1 MFILWGCFARRVAY
15 LRYNCNDLAKKFLFW
30 RRSQRALHMFV
41 ELENSPVGQLVTT
54 IEGHRAFVPASL
66 PRAVDLPADVIMH
79 LDEASRAVAT
89 LSGVGETIPNP
100 HLLVRPFIRR
110 EAVLSSRIEGTQA
123 SLSDLLRYEAA
134 ATRRRPT
141 GDVVEVANYVMAL
154 EHGLRALDELP
165 ICVRLANQMHEILLH
180 DVRGEDKKPGTLRE
194 VPVWI
199 GAEGSPIEAARYVP
213 PPAPLV
219 RELLEDWEQFVN
231 EAGRLPPLIQ
241 CAMMHY
247 QFEAIHPYVDGNGRL
262 GRLLVTLF
270 LCAKGVLRDPLLYLS
285 AYLERRRQEY
295 YDGLLNVSVTGD
307 WLPWLRY
314 FLAGV
319 AEQARDTL
327 LRIRHVR
334 GLQERYRAKL
344 QEVRASGNV
353 FRLLDELFAAPS
365 MTIPEAAR
373 RLGVTTAG
381 ARNIIE
387 KLREQD
393 IVQLQAGSWPR
404 LYEATELLEIIDAP
418 SAAQIPQPRLI
429 G

>member
-1 MFILWGCFARRVAY
+1 ML
-15 LRYNCNDLAKKFLFW
+15 
-30 RRSQRALHMFV
+30 M
-41 ELENSPVGQLVTT
+41 ELENSPVGRLVTT
-54 IEGHRAFVPASL
+54 IDGHRAFAPDPL
-66 PRAVDLPADVIMH
+66 PRAVDLPADLVMQ
-79 LDEASRAVAT
+79 LDQASRAVAT

-154 EHGLRALDELP
+154 EHGLEVLDELP
-165 ICVRLANQMHEILLH
+165 ICVRLANQMHEILLR
-180 DVRGEDKKPGTLRE
+180 DVRGEDKRPGMLRNIQ
-194 VPVWI
+194 VWI
-199 GAEGSPIEAARYVP
+199 GSEGTPIEASRYVP

-219 RELLEDWEQFVN
+219 RDLLEDWERFVN
-231 EAGRLPPLIQ
+231 ETVPLPPLIQ

-247 QFEAIHPYVDGNGRL
+247 QFEAIHPYGDGNGRL
-262 GRLLVTLF
+262 GRLLVVLF

-334 GLQERYRAKL
+334 GLQERYRDKL
-344 QEVRASGNV
+344 QEIRASGNV

-418 SAAQIPQPRLI
+418 SAAQIRNPA
-429 G
+429 

>member
-1 MFILWGCFARRVAY
+1 M
-15 LRYNCNDLAKKFLFW
+15 
-30 RRSQRALHMFV
+30 
-41 ELENSPVGQLVTT
+41 QL
-54 IEGHRAFVPASL
+54 
-66 PRAVDLPADVIMH
+66 DQ
-79 LDEASRAVAT
+79 ASRAVAT

-141 GDVVEVANYVMAL
+141 GDVVEVANYVLAL
-154 EHGLRALDELP
+154 EHGLEALEGLP

-180 DVRGEDKKPGTLRE
+180 NVRGDDKRPGMLRN
-194 VPVWI
+194 VSVWI
-199 GAEGSPIEAARYVP
+199 GSEGTPIEAARYVP

-219 RELLEDWEQFVN
+219 RELLEDWERFVN
-231 EAGRLPPLIQ
+231 EPVPLPPLIQ

-247 QFEAIHPYVDGNGRL
+247 QFEATHPYVDGNGRL

-319 AEQARDTL
+319 TEQAQDTL
-327 LRIRHVR
+327 LRIRRVR
-334 GLQERYRAKL
+334 ELQDGYRAQL
-344 QEVRASGNV
+344 LEGRASGNM
-353 FRLLDELFAAPS
+353 FKLLDELFAMPF

-373 RLGVTTAG
+373 RLDVTAAG
-381 ARNIIE
+381 ARNILE
-387 KLREQD
+387 KLRD
-393 IVQLQAGSWPR
+393 LKIVDVQAGSWPR
-404 LYEATELLEIIDAP
+404 LYVATELLEFIDAP
-418 SAAQIPQPRLI
+418 SAAQIPPPSPRA
-429 G
+429 

>member
-1 MFILWGCFARRVAY
+1 ML
-15 LRYNCNDLAKKFLFW
+15 
-30 RRSQRALHMFV
+30 V

-54 IEGHRAFVPASL
+54 TEGHRAFVPAPL
-66 PRAVDLPADVIMH
+66 PRAVNLPADLIMQ

-123 SLSDLLRYEAA
+123 SLSDLLRYETA

-141 GDVVEVANYVMAL
+141 GDVVEVANYVSAL
-154 EHGLRALDELP
+154 EHGLEALEDLP
-165 ICVRLANQMHEILLH
+165 ICVRLANRMHEVLLH
-180 DVRGEDKKPGTLRE
+180 DVRGEDKRPGALRE

-199 GAEGSPIEAARYVP
+199 GAEGSPIETARYVP

-219 RELLEDWEQFVN
+219 RELLEDWERFVN
-231 EAGRLPPLIQ
+231 DPVPLPPLIQ

-262 GRLLVTLF
+262 GRLLVVLF

-334 GLQERYRAKL
+334 ELQEWYRAKL
-344 QEVRASGNV
+344 QEIRASGNV

-387 KLREQD
+387 KLRELD

-418 SAAQIPQPRLI
+418 SAAQIRNPA
-429 G
+429 

>member
-1 MFILWGCFARRVAY
+1 ML
-15 LRYNCNDLAKKFLFW
+15 
-30 RRSQRALHMFV
+30 V
-41 ELENSPVGQLVTT
+41 ELENSPVGRLVTT
-54 IEGHRAFVPASL
+54 IEGHRAFVPDPL
-66 PRAVDLPADVIMH
+66 PRAVDLPADLVMQ
-79 LDEASRAVAT
+79 LDEASRAVAM

-100 HLLVRPFIRR
+100 HLLVRPFMRR

-141 GDVVEVANYVMAL
+141 GDVVEVANYVLAL
-154 EHGLRALDELP
+154 EHGLEALDKLP
-165 ICVRLANQMHEILLH
+165 ICVRLANQMHGILLR
-180 DVRGEDKKPGTLRE
+180 DVRGEDKRPGMLRD
-194 VPVWI
+194 VQVWI
-199 GAEGSPIEAARYVP
+199 GPEGTPIEAARYVP

-219 RELLEDWEQFVN
+219 RDLLEDWERFVN
-231 EAGRLPPLIQ
+231 ETVPLPPLIQ

-247 QFEAIHPYVDGNGRL
+247 QFEAIHPYGDGNGRL
-262 GRLLVTLF
+262 GRLLVVLF

-319 AEQARDTL
+319 TEQAQDTL
-327 LRIRHVR
+327 LRIRRVR
-334 GLQERYRAKL
+334 ELQDRYREQLQEA
-344 QEVRASGNV
+344 RASGNV
-353 FRLLDELFAAPS
+353 FRLLDELFAAPF
-365 MTIPEAAR
+365 MTIPEAASH
-373 RLGVTTAG
+373 LDVTPAG
-381 ARNIIE
+381 ARNILE
-387 KLREQD
+387 KLRDLD
-393 IVQLQAGSWPR
+393 IVDVQAGSWPR
-404 LYEATELLEIIDAP
+404 LYVATELLEFIDAP

>member
-1 MFILWGCFARRVAY
+1 ML
-15 LRYNCNDLAKKFLFW
+15 
-30 RRSQRALHMFV
+30 V
-41 ELENSPVGQLVTT
+41 ELENSPVGRLVTT
-54 IEGHRAFVPASL
+54 IEGHRAFVPDPL
-66 PRAVDLPADVIMH
+66 PRAVDLPTDLVMQ

-100 HLLVRPFIRR
+100 HLLVRPFMRR

-123 SLSDLLRYEAA
+123 SLSDLLRYETA

-141 GDVVEVANYVMAL
+141 GDVVEVANYVLAL
-154 EHGLRALDELP
+154 EHGLQALEGLP
-165 ICVRLANQMHEILLH
+165 ICVRLANQMHEILLR
-180 DVRGEDKKPGTLRE
+180 DVRGEDKRPGTLRE

-199 GAEGSPIEAARYVP
+199 GPEGSPIEAARYVP

-219 RELLEDWEQFVN
+219 RELLEDWERFVN
-231 EAGRLPPLIQ
+231 EPVALPPLIQ

-262 GRLLVTLF
+262 GRLLVVLF
-270 LCAKGVLRDPLLYLS
+270 LCEKGLLRAPLLHLS

-319 AEQARDTL
+319 AEQAHDTL
-327 LRIRHVR
+327 LRIRSVR
-334 GLQERYRAKL
+334 ELQDRYREQL
-344 QEVRASGNV
+344 QGARASGNV
-353 FRLLDELFAAPS
+353 FRLLDELLAAPT

-381 ARNIIE
+381 ARNIME
-387 KLREQD
+387 KLRELK
-393 IVQLQAGSWPR
+393 IVELQAGSWPR
-404 LYEATELLEIIDAP
+404 LYEATELLAVIDAP
-418 SAAQIPQPRLI
+418 SAAAIPQPSPRA
-429 G
+429 

>member
-1 MFILWGCFARRVAY
+1 ML
-15 LRYNCNDLAKKFLFW
+15 
-30 RRSQRALHMFV
+30 M
-41 ELENSPVGQLVTT
+41 ELENSPVGRLVTT
-54 IEGHRAFVPASL
+54 IDGHRAFAPDPL
-66 PRAVDLPADVIMH
+66 PRAVDLPADLVMQ
-79 LDEASRAVAT
+79 LDQASRAVAT

-141 GDVVEVANYVMAL
+141 GDVVEVANYVLAL
-154 EHGLRALDELP
+154 EHGLEALEGLP

-180 DVRGEDKKPGTLRE
+180 NVRGDDKRPGMLRN
-194 VPVWI
+194 VSVWI
-199 GAEGSPIEAARYVP
+199 GSEGTPIEAARYVP

-219 RELLEDWEQFVN
+219 RELLEDWERFVN
-231 EAGRLPPLIQ
+231 EPVPLPPLIQ

-247 QFEAIHPYVDGNGRL
+247 QFEATHPYVDGNGRL

-319 AEQARDTL
+319 TEQAQDTL
-327 LRIRHVR
+327 LRIRRVR
-334 GLQERYRAKL
+334 ELQDGYRAQL
-344 QEVRASGNV
+344 LEGRASGNM
-353 FRLLDELFAAPS
+353 FKLLDELFAMPF

-373 RLGVTTAG
+373 RLDVTAAG
-381 ARNIIE
+381 ARNILE
-387 KLREQD
+387 KLRD
-393 IVQLQAGSWPR
+393 LKIVDVQAGSWPR
-404 LYEATELLEIIDAP
+404 LYVATELLEFIDAP
-418 SAAQIPQPRLI
+418 SAAQIPPPSPRA
-429 G
+429 